1 MSRRAQLL
9 LAGAALPLLALG
21 AAACG
26 GGSSTTTTNQPAAT
40 GSTTGG
46 SAAGGSA
53 ANIVIH
59 NYAFQPAK
67 DTVKPGETI
76 TVKNEDSTTHTLT
89 ATGASQGAFNTGDIT
104 AGASKTFTAPT
115 HPGTYHFICL
125 IHTFMTGT
133 LVVS

>member
-1 MSRRAQLL
+1 MSRRAHLVL
-9 LAGAALPLLALG
+9 LAGALPLLALG
-21 AAACG
+21 ASACG
-26 GGSSTTTTNQPAAT
+26 GGSTTTTTTTHKSQPAA
-40 GSTTGG
+40 GG
-46 SAAGGSA
+46 ASAT
-53 ANIVIH
+53 IVIH

-104 AGASKTFTAPT
+104 AGSSKTFTAPT
-115 HPGTYHFICL
+115 RPGTYHYVCL

>member
-26 GGSSTTTTNQPAAT
+26 GGSSTTTSQPAAT
-40 GSTTGG
+40 RSTTGG
-46 SAAGGSA
+46 STAGGSTA
-53 ANIVIH
+53 EIVIH
-59 NYAFQPAK
+59 NYSFHPAT

-89 ATGASQGAFNTGDIT
+89 ATGASQGAFNTGDIVG
-104 AGASKTFTAPT
+104 GASKTFTAPT
-115 HPGTYHFICL
+115 KPGTYHYLCL